1 VLRPGGTMLFT
12 VPLHDGPQTIERAR
26 VRDGVV
32 EHLLE
37 PVHHVDP
44 LRPEGIL
51 AFRDYGRD
59 IVDRLRAAGFVDVRI
74 LAPSQRVRRLEG
86 LPVILARKAS

>member
-1 VLRPGGTMLFT
+1 MT
-12 VPLHDGPQTIERAR
+12 VPMHDGLHTVERAR
-26 VRDGVV
+26 WRGGVV

-37 PVHHVDP
+37 PIYHLDP

-59 IVDRLRAAGFVDVRI
+59 IIDRLSAAGFIGAQI
-74 LAPSQRVRRLEG
+74 LTPSRRLRWLVG
-86 LPVILARKAS
+86 LPVILARKP